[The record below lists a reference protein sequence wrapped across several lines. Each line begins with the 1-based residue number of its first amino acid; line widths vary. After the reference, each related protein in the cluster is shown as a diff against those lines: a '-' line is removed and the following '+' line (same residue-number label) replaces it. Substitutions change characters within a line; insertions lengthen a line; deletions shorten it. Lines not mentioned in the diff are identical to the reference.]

1 MFSATWLRSRVLAL
15 TALMME
21 PCSFFIPHHNALNAF
36 VFNNATMKWA
46 CMEEEGAEEE
56 EEEEGAE
63 VEEVEEEEEEARVLT
78 PTLRAAKMASSS
90 SSSSSNAFVAST
102 DLSTKLSTDLCDDHG
117 MMASSLWTKELSLR
131 VPLTMFNRALA
142 KEWSISNSDSDGGPI
157 KSITEEEGGR
167 RRKKEEEL

>member
-1 MFSATWLRSRVLAL
+1 
-15 TALMME
+15 ME

-56 EEEEGAE
+56 VEEGAE

-167 RRKKEEEL
+167 RRKKKEEL